1 MTIEELSEKRR
12 KHLQSKRE
20 NNDFSDETITNLYS
34 KRSHFIYEL
43 IQNAEDEK
51 ATSVT
56 FYLFKEKLIFE
67 HNSKILLQ
75 LKILILLQHLVTLLK
90 KVLKIQLENL
100 VLDLSQFLQ

>member
-67 HNSKILLQ
+67 HNSKNTFTIED
-75 LKILILLQHLVTLLK
+75 IDSITTFGYSTK
-90 KVLKIQLENL
+90 KRC
-100 VLDLSQFLQ
+100 